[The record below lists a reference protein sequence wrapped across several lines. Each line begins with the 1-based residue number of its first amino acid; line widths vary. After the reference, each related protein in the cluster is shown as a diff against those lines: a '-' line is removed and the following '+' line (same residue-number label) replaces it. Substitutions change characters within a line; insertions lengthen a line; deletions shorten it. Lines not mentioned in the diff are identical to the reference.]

1 MGKLTRDEILKLAK
15 LARLQLTDEE
25 VEKFS
30 DEISAIL
37 GYIDQLQS
45 VNLNGVETTNQVTG
59 LVNVMRK
66 DEVYSYSVTPEQL
79 LKNAPET
86 EDGQIKVKRML
97 A

>member
-45 VNLNGVETTNQVTG
+45 VNLTGVETTNQVTG